1 MRLIHCSDIHLDIPF
16 GDILTQ
22 EKSATRK
29 QELITAFSN
38 MVEFAAAEEVRAILI
53 TGGLIDAEHISR
65 HTLDM
70 IYRAVRSNPDIIFA
84 LLPGSSYETAYF
96 SGEKNL
102 PENFRIFSELDKKIT
117 IDDVD
122 IYGVYDAS
130 KLPLLDEKQT
140 NIVIASGVSQLRG
153 FEERGISY
161 LGIGL
166 ERTYKHGDLKGG
178 GYYCAPGSLEALTF
192 EEGGN
197 KGFIEIYISK
207 GQLSPVFVRSGKR
220 LCYEI
225 DVDITGAMSVDEV
238 ADNTRHGLSLQ
249 KGING
254 AAMVHVNLVGR
265 MDLDHII
272 DDKLLQKTLAREYFA
287 VSVTDTDVDFDITV
301 DGITENTLR
310 ERFIRRVSE
319 GNESLELK
327 KEIIRA
333 GITAISG
340 GDVF

>member
-1 MRLIHCSDIHLDIPF
+1 M
-16 GDILTQ
+16 
-22 EKSATRK
+22 
-29 QELITAFSN
+29 
-38 MVEFAAAEEVRAILI
+38 
-53 TGGLIDAEHISR
+53 
-65 HTLDM
+65 
-70 IYRAVRSNPDIIFA
+70 
-84 LLPGSSYETAYF
+84 
-96 SGEKNL
+96 
-102 PENFRIFSELDKKIT
+102 
-117 IDDVD
+117 
-122 IYGVYDAS
+122 
-130 KLPLLDEKQT
+130 
-140 NIVIASGVSQLRG
+140 
-153 FEERGISY
+153 
-161 LGIGL
+161 
-166 ERTYKHGDLKGG
+166 
-178 GYYCAPGSLEALTF
+178 
-192 EEGGN
+192 
-197 KGFIEIYISK
+197 
-207 GQLSPVFVRSGKR
+207 
-220 LCYEI
+220 
-225 DVDITGAMSVDEV
+225 DEV

>member
-29 QELITAFSN
+29 QEIISAFTA
-38 MVEFAAAEEVRAILI
+38 MVDFGASEGVRGILI
-53 TGGLIDAEHISR
+53 TGGMIDAEHISR
-65 HTLDM
+65 HTIDM
-70 IYRAVRSNPDIIFA
+70 VYKTMRNHPDILFI
-84 LLPGSSYETAYF
+84 LLPATSYETAYF
-96 SGEKNL
+96 SAEKNL
-102 PENFRIFSELDKKIT
+102 PENFRIFNELDKKIT

-140 NIVIASGVSQLRG
+140 NIVIASNITQLRG
-153 FEERGISY
+153 FEDRGIAY

-166 ERTYKHGDLKGG
+166 ERTYNHGDLIGG
-178 GYYCAPGSLEALTF
+178 GYYCTPGSLEALTF
-192 EEGGN
+192 KESGK
-197 KGFIEIYISK
+197 KGFIELYISR
-207 GQLSPVFVRSGKR
+207 GRVSPVFVRSGKR
-220 LCYEI
+220 LCYEV
-225 DVDITGAMSVDEV
+225 DVDITGAKNVDEV
-238 ADNTRHGLSLQ
+238 ADNARHGLSLQ

-272 DDKLLQKTLAREYFA
+272 DDKLLQKTLSREYFA
-287 VSVTDTDVDFDITV
+287 VLVTDQEVDFDITV

-310 ERFIRRVSE
+310 ERFIKRVSE